1 MEIVTDVILGKRAY
15 GGGVET
21 VTKAGQEIFAEFF
34 IWMVGELGGQTR
46 NIHGSRWVIVRCFIH
61 RFGYWAYD
69 ASMGSAAETA
79 DMEVATSLS
88 DAFPVIE
95 RKAWLPVV
103 RRVWSWWFVVW
114 VCDGCWSRDIAG
126 GLRGGGFWVRSGR
139 GIDPWAIRGGVGN

>member
-1 MEIVTDVILGKRAY
+1 MEIVTDVVLGKCAY
-15 GGGVET
+15 DAGVET

-46 NIHGSRWVIVRCFIH
+46 NIHGSRWVIFIFCIH
-61 RFGYWAYD
+61 SFGYWAND

-103 RRVWSWWFVVW
+103 RHVMELVVRSLGMRRLL
-114 VCDGCWSRDIAG
+114 VS
-126 GLRGGGFWVRSGR
+126 GLCGGGFWVRSGQ